1 MQAAQLKVNKKGKCL
16 IMDNSKKVFFKD
28 EKEKDW
34 LRHLLKDEIVTLTFT
49 KKDGSERIMK
59 CTLNEQYVP
68 KIEEGVVATS
78 RKKSDEAQAVFDIE
92 ADGWRSFRWDSI
104 EKIEFSLGSTWAA
117 TSLNLVD

>member
-1 MQAAQLKVNKKGKCL
+1 
-16 IMDNSKKVFFKD
+16 MDNSKKVFFKD

-117 TSLNLVD
+117 TSLDLVE

>member
-1 MQAAQLKVNKKGKCL
+1 
-16 IMDNSKKVFFKD
+16 MDNSKKVFFKD

-104 EKIEFSLGSTWAA
+104 EKIEFGLGSAWAA
-117 TSLNLVD
+117 TSLDLVE